1 MADPRF
7 TFVEQARRQLA
18 TPRWMRQGLSLAF
31 GVSLLVVSVFFG
43 ERLRNAYQAM
53 RLEGRWL
60 GVE

>member
-18 TPRWMRQGLSLAF
+18 TPRWMRQGLTLAI